1 MKKTLSLRQ
10 HFLQIV
16 IPGSLYGALYFARPI
31 WFSPHCSTQP
41 AGCTPD
47 TLNGIDQV
55 ALNHHSVFADA
66 CSNWVQ
72 NGAGIFAL
80 LLPWFLLPRGRGPF
94 FLNLTLLSMT
104 AWNGAFVEIIRAL
117 VQRPRP
123 QVFGAPLTEGQ
134 NIHLYTSFYSGHTSF
149 VALAMLFTFLWVK
162 AEKPESRWIHG
173 LFFFLYLTLTLT
185 TGTLRVMGGRHFP
198 TDVIA
203 GWAFG
208 SAICWMVYSRIRRY
222 SFSI

>member
-1 MKKTLSLRQ
+1 MKKTLTLRR
-10 HFLQIV
+10 HFLQIL
-16 IPGSLYGALYFARPI
+16 IPGGLYVALFFARPI
-31 WFSPHCSTQP
+31 WFAPRCSAQP
-41 AGCTPD
+41 TGCSPD

-55 ALNHHSVFADA
+55 ALSQHSVFADA

-72 NGAGIFAL
+72 NGSGVFAFF
-80 LLPWFLLPRGRGPF
+80 LPWILLPRGKRPL

-104 AWNGAFVEIIRAL
+104 AWNGVFIEIIRAL

-149 VALAMLFTFLWVK
+149 VALATLFTFLWVRS
-162 AEKPESRWIHG
+162 EKPNAPWTQG
-173 LFFFLYLTLTLT
+173 VLFFLYLTLTAT
-185 TGTLRVMGGRHFP
+185 TGALRVMGGRHFP

-203 GWAFG
+203 GWVFG
-208 SAICWMVYSRIRRY
+208 SVICGWVYSRIRRY

>member
-1 MKKTLSLRQ
+1 MKKTLTLRR
-10 HFLQIV
+10 HFLQIL
-16 IPGSLYGALYFARPI
+16 IPGGLYCALFLARPI
-31 WFSPHCSTQP
+31 WFAPHCSTEP
-41 AGCTPD
+41 AGCAPD

-55 ALNHHSVFADA
+55 ALSHHSVFADA

-72 NGAGIFAL
+72 NGSGVFAF
-80 LLPWFLLPRGRGPF
+80 LLPWFLLPRGKVPLF
-94 FLNLTLLSMT
+94 MNLTLLSMT
-104 AWNGAFVEIIRAL
+104 AWNGAFVEIVRAL

-149 VALAMLFTFLWVK
+149 VALATLFTFFWVK
-162 AEKPESRWIHG
+162 AEKPEAPRTHR
-173 LFFFLYLTLTLT
+173 LLFFLYLVLTFA
-185 TGTLRVMGGRHFP
+185 TGALRVMGGRHFP

-208 SAICWMVYSRIRRY
+208 STICWIVYTRVRRY